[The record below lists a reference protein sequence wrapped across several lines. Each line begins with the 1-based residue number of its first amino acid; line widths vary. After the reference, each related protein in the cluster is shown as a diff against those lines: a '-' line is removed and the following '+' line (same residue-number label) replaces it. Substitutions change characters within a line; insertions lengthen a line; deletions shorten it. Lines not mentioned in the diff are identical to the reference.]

1 MLLDSVGDLIDFFEF
16 TYRVP
21 EENIVFIKNPTLMEV
36 GQAWNKL
43 NERIEA
49 NKDKKYFVLNVYTG
63 HGMNINEQGWIP
75 LNEYNEHTHF
85 YKMFPFE
92 STIKS
97 CAARN
102 PNTFHVGLFILCRTE
117 YTIQEYWHCFH
128 PSDAEQ
134 KEKEAIEKGE

>member
-36 GQAWNKL
+36 FQAWKKL
-43 NERIEA
+43 NEKIEA
-49 NKDKKYFVLNVYTG
+49 NKDKKFFVLNVYTG
-63 HGMNINEQGWIP
+63 HGMNINQQGVIP

-92 STIKS
+92 ASMI
-97 CAARN
+97 
-102 PNTFHVGLFILCRTE
+102 
-117 YTIQEYWHCFH
+117 
-128 PSDAEQ
+128 
-134 KEKEAIEKGE
+134 